1 MEMIVHSA
9 DPGTGQKSGRKRGR
23 AMTDITGQR
32 FGRLTAVHPLGRT
45 DRRGSVLWLC
55 RCDCG
60 QELELSY
67 NIIMYTNQKS
77 CGCQRREHE
86 QKLNT
91 YLTHVAGTSVEM
103 LRSKKIPTDN
113 TTGCRGV
120 YWIRGKYVA
129 KIVFQKKAY
138 YLGTFDDMEE
148 AVHARREAEAVLF
161 DGAADHYARWKQR
174 AETDPQ
180 WGQENPVS
188 ITVEQKQDKT
198 LDVRFYPEQ
207 V

>member
-9 DPGTGQKSGRKRGR
+9 DPGRGRKRGR

-32 FGRLTAVHPLGRT
+32 FGRLTALHPLGRT
-45 DRRGSVLWLC
+45 DSRGSVLWLC

-91 YLTHVAGTSVEM
+91 YLTHVAGTSVDM

-138 YLGTFDDMEE
+138 YLGAFDDMEQ

-161 DGAADHYARWKQR
+161 DGVADYYARWKQR
-174 AETDPQ
+174 AEADPR
-180 WGQENPVS
+180 WGQENPMA

>member
-1 MEMIVHSA
+1 M
-9 DPGTGQKSGRKRGR
+9 
-23 AMTDITGQR
+23 
-32 FGRLTAVHPLGRT
+32 
-45 DRRGSVLWLC
+45 
-55 RCDCG
+55 
-60 QELELSY
+60 
-67 NIIMYTNQKS
+67 NI

-91 YLTHVAGTSVEM
+91 YLTHVAGTSVDM

-138 YLGTFDDMEE
+138 YLGAFDDMEQ

-161 DGAADHYARWKQR
+161 DGVADYYARWKQR
-174 AETDPQ
+174 AEADPR
-180 WGQENPVS
+180 WGQENPMA